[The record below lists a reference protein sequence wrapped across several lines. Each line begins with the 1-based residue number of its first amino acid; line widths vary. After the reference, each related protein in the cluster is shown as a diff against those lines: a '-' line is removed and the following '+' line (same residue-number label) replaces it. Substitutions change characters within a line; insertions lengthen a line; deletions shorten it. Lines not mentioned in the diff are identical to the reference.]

1 MPGPRPPLD
10 ITPEQREI
18 QRVCRDFAAREIRPI
33 SLAVDEA
40 DTELPRAVWDKAAAI
55 GLTSFMLPEELGG
68 AGMTDCLTGCIVQEE
83 LSHGC
88 AGIGNLITSNGFFA
102 EPVLALGTE
111 AQQRRWLEPLGG
123 ERPPLTALATTEP
136 GAGSDAA
143 SIQTTA
149 RRANG
154 GYVLSGQKSWISNG
168 GVADFYVVFATVE
181 PGSGHRGVTAFVLE
195 RGDEG
200 LVCGEPMRKM
210 GQRAIV
216 NTELFLEDVSV
227 AEDRRLGDEGQGFRG
242 LMATFDRSRVTLGAS
257 ATGLARA
264 ALEYATAYARERE
277 QFGKPIAEHQAV
289 AFRLA
294 DMALRVD
301 ASRLLV
307 WRAARALDAGE
318 RATAEAAMAKLHAS
332 ETAMWC
338 TWAAVQTLGGW
349 GYSREYPVEKW
360 MRDAKL
366 EEIEEG
372 TSDIQRLI
380 IARELL
386 RGTAYGTS
394 TGRPPA
400 ARGGLTPPRRGSPSA
415 GRPRTLAR
423 ARPASDVAV
432 VRRTPPR
439 SPAPAR
445 ARRSRSDPGR
455 PRAPG
460 RRARPSGCGSR
471 RSRLLSTTTTGSGRR
486 SCAAAASSPTV
497 NMMPPSPMSASTR
510 ASGRP
515 TFAPMAAGRP

>member
-1 MPGPRPPLD
+1 MSPATSPPRAPFE
-10 ITPEQREI
+10 ITPEQQEI
-18 QRVCRDFAAREIRPI
+18 QRVCRDFAAREIRPV
-33 SLAVDEA
+33 SMAVDEA
-40 DTELPRAVWDKAAAI
+40 DTELPREIWNKAAAI

-68 AGMTDCLTGCIVQEE
+68 GGMSDCLTGCIVQEE

-88 AGIGNLITSNGFFA
+88 AGIGNLITSGGFFA

-111 AQQRRWLEPLGG
+111 AQQRRWLEPLTG

-149 RRANG
+149 RRADG
-154 GYVLSGQKSWISNG
+154 GYVLNGQKSWISNG

-181 PGSGHRGVTAFVLE
+181 PGSGHRGITAFVLE
-195 RGDEG
+195 SGDGG
-200 LVCGEPMRKM
+200 LECGKPMRKM

-216 NTELFLEDVSV
+216 NTELFLQDVFV
-227 AEDRRLGDEGQGFRG
+227 EEDRRLGDEGEGFRG
-242 LMATFDRSRVTLGAS
+242 LMETFDRSRVTLGAS

-264 ALEYATAYARERE
+264 ALEYAADYAQERT
-277 QFGKPIAEHQAV
+277 QFGRPIAEHQAV
-289 AFRLA
+289 GFRLA

-307 WRAARALDAGE
+307 WRAARLLDAGE

-349 GYSREYPVEKW
+349 GYSREHPVEKW

-386 RGTAYGTS
+386 QR
-394 TGRPPA
+394 
-400 ARGGLTPPRRGSPSA
+400 
-415 GRPRTLAR
+415 
-423 ARPASDVAV
+423 
-432 VRRTPPR
+432 
-439 SPAPAR
+439 
-445 ARRSRSDPGR
+445 
-455 PRAPG
+455 
-460 RRARPSGCGSR
+460 
-471 RSRLLSTTTTGSGRR
+471 
-486 SCAAAASSPTV
+486 
-497 NMMPPSPMSASTR
+497 
-510 ASGRP
+510 
-515 TFAPMAAGRP
+515 